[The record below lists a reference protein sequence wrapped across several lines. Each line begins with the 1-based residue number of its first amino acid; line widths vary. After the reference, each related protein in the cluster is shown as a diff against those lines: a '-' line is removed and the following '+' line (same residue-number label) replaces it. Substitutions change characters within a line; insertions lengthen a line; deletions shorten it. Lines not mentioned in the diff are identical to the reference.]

1 MIVVFC
7 GVPGSGKSTIAQLLR
22 ERLSDVSVI
31 VSDDIS
37 SHTYQNIMN
46 KLDNSIGDYKH
57 IIVDATFY
65 KEKWRKKIRSVVD
78 DSDEI
83 TLVYI
88 QCSRETCLQRNSD
101 REDSIQE
108 RAIHIIW
115 NEFDEPEKPEITI
128 KTEEKTPDEMV
139 EAIIERLKEK
149 D

>member
-1 MIVVFC
+1 MIFVFC

-46 KLDNSIGDYKH
+46 RLDNRIGDYKH

-108 RAIHIIW
+108 RAIHII
-115 NEFDEPEKPEITI
+115 
-128 KTEEKTPDEMV
+128 
-139 EAIIERLKEK
+139 
-149 D
+149 